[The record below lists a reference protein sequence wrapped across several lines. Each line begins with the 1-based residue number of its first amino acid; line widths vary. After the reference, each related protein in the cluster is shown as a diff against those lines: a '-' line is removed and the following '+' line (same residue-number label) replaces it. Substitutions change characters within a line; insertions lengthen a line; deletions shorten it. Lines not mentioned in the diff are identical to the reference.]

1 MSIARRLRA
10 HEPAAVTTV
19 RATPAAHAI
28 VAATL
33 MIAHQIA
40 GKATR
45 DALFLSQFDVTV
57 LPKIV
62 MGSAVMSML
71 AVIAMARLLVQF
83 GPARVIPGAFALSS
97 LLFVGS
103 WALHAAHPAAV
114 AVTLYLQ
121 MAMFGAAL
129 ISGFWSVVNERFDP
143 YSAKVTIV
151 RIGAAATLGGVLGG
165 LLAGKIAGVTDVR
178 AMLLVLAVLHALC
191 ALSVRGIGEGR
202 HAPGAATDL
211 GLVPGLRLLLG
222 QRYLQSMGLL
232 MVLVAV
238 LAALLDYAMKA
249 QASLRYTS
257 GEELVE
263 FFGQFYALI
272 GLVTFLVQS
281 LLGPRLLKRFGIG
294 PVLALMPG
302 VTILCGLLGAGI
314 GRLWATAAI
323 RAAQLVVAN
332 SLFRSAFELLYT
344 PLPPLTKRPTK
355 AIIDVAS
362 DRLGDVIGS
371 GILLALL
378 AVVPGLTPATVIV
391 AGVLVAVCALG
402 VTLRLHR
409 GYVEQLAASLRDGA
423 ISLRA
428 DEVIDATTRLTLAET
443 SAASER
449 LILLAKIRRMK
460 QLRVCASD
468 ASTPVRAVAAAPDPA
483 SAALATAVT
492 ALTTGDSQAIRRC
505 LAGDFMDLRLV
516 PFLIPLL
523 AHDALAE
530 DVRTELRWMAPRIIG
545 TLCDALLDPALPLVA
560 RQRIPGVLE
569 VTHNPRAVEALMGGL
584 ADEEFNVRYSCARA
598 LARMR
603 DRDSGLGLESG
614 RVFAAVAREISV
626 DRGTWQSRDLHYAD
640 DLRAGFDEV
649 PDADAQELN
658 YSMEHVFTLLGLVL
672 DRDALTLALRAV
684 GSQDRTLSGTA
695 LEYLENVLP
704 DAVWRGLWPFLGPA
718 ASVVPRSNRAS
729 SALVEDLRR
738 GAGSPPAS

>member
-1 MSIARRLRA
+1 MTR
-10 HEPAAVTTV
+10 P
-19 RATPAAHAI
+19 RATPAVHAI

-57 LPKIV
+57 LPKVV
-62 MGSAVMSML
+62 MGSALMSMF

-83 GPARVIPGAFALSS
+83 GPSRVIPGAFALSS

-103 WALHAAHPAAV
+103 WALQAAHPAVV

-121 MAMFGAAL
+121 MAVFGAAL

-143 YSAKVTIV
+143 YSAKLTIV

-165 LLAGKIAGVTDVR
+165 ILAGKIAGVADVR
-178 AMLLVLAVLHALC
+178 AMLLVLAALHALC

-202 HAPGAATDL
+202 HAPGVATDL
-211 GLVPGLRLLLG
+211 GLVPGFRLLLG

-249 QASLRYTS
+249 EASLRYTS

-272 GLVTFLVQS
+272 GLVTFFVQS
-281 LLGPRLLKRFGIG
+281 LLGPQLLKRFGIG

-323 RAAQLVVAN
+323 RAAQLVTAN

-378 AVVPGLTPATVIV
+378 AVVPNLTPATVIV
-391 AGVLVAVCALG
+391 AGVLVAVCALA

-428 DEVIDATTRLTLAET
+428 DDVIDATTRLTLAET

-449 LILLAKIRRMK
+449 ALLLARIRQLK
-460 QLRVCASD
+460 QQRTGTGPTQA
-468 ASTPVRAVAAAPDPA
+468 AVRDDGGGPGPGPDPA
-483 SAALATAVT
+483 SALLATAVA
-492 ALTTGDSQAIRRC
+492 ALTSGDTEAIRRC
-505 LAGDFMDLRLV
+505 LMGNFMDVRLV
-516 PFLIPLL
+516 PCLIPLL
-523 AHDALAE
+523 GHDALTE
-530 DVRTELRWMAPRIIG
+530 DVRMELRWMAPRIIG
-545 TLCDALLDPALPLVA
+545 TLCDALLDPGLALTA

-569 VTHNPRAVEALMGGL
+569 VTQHPRAIEALMTGL

-603 DRDSGLGLESG
+603 DRDPALSLDRS
-614 RVFAAVAREISV
+614 RVFAAVARELSV
-626 DRGTWQSRDLHYAD
+626 DRDTWLSRDLRYTR
-640 DLRAGFDEV
+640 DLRAGLDEL
-649 PDADAQELN
+649 PDADGSGLD
-658 YSMEHVFTLLGLVL
+658 YSTEHVFTLLGLVL
-672 DRDALTLALRAV
+672 DRDALRLALRAI
-684 GSQDRTLSGTA
+684 GSRDRTLSGTA
-695 LEYLENVLP
+695 LEYLENVVP
-704 DAVWRGLWPFLGPA
+704 DEVWRGLLPFLGPA
-718 ASVVPRSNRAS
+718 ASALPRSNRAS

-738 GAGSPPAS
+738 ASGNSPAR

>member
-1 MSIARRLRA
+1 M
-10 HEPAAVTTV
+10 TTV
-19 RATPAAHAI
+19 PATPAAHAI

-71 AVIAMARLLVQF
+71 AVIAMARLLVQY
-83 GPARVIPGAFALSS
+83 GPTRVIPGAFALSS

-178 AMLLVLAVLHALC
+178 AMLLVLAALHALC

-202 HAPGAATDL
+202 HTPGAATEL

-281 LLGPRLLKRFGIG
+281 LLGPQLLKRFGIG

-302 VTILCGLLGAGI
+302 VTILCGLLGAGV
-314 GRLWATAAI
+314 GRLWATATI
-323 RAAQLVVAN
+323 RGAQLVAAN

-371 GILLALL
+371 GILLALI
-378 AVVPGLTPATVIV
+378 AVLPGLTPATVIV
-391 AGVLVAVCALG
+391 AGVLVAMCALA

-449 LILLAKIRRMK
+449 AILLARIRQMK
-460 QLRVCASD
+460 QQRAGASD
-468 ASTPVRAVAAAPDPA
+468 ALAPARDDAAGPGPDPS
-483 SAALATAVT
+483 SAALAAAVT
-492 ALTTGDSQAIRRC
+492 ALTSGDSQAIRRC
-505 LAGDFMDLRLV
+505 LMGDFMDLRLV
-516 PFLIPLL
+516 PCLIPLL
-523 AHDALAE
+523 AHDALAG
-530 DVRTELRWMAPRIIG
+530 DVRMELRWMAPRIIG
-545 TLCDALLDPALPLVA
+545 TLCDALLEPGLPLTA

-569 VTHNPRAVEALMGGL
+569 VTHNPRAVEALTGGL

-603 DRDSGLGLESG
+603 DRDSGLGLDGG
-614 RVFAAVAREISV
+614 RVFAAVAREVSV
-626 DRGTWQSRDLHYAD
+626 DRDTWQSRDLRYAN
-640 DLRAGFDEV
+640 DLRAGLDEV
-649 PDADAQELN
+649 PDADGQELN

-704 DAVWRGLWPFLGPA
+704 DEVWRGLWPFLGHA
-718 ASVVPRSNRAS
+718 ASAVPRSNRAS

-738 GAGSPPAS
+738 GVASPPAS

>member
-1 MSIARRLRA
+1 
-10 HEPAAVTTV
+10 
-19 RATPAAHAI
+19 
-28 VAATL
+28 

-62 MGSAVMSML
+62 MASALMSML
-71 AVIAMARLLVQF
+71 AVIAMARLLVQY
-83 GPARVIPGAFALSS
+83 GPTRVIPGAFALSS

-165 LLAGKIAGVTDVR
+165 FLAGKIAGVTDVR
-178 AMLLVLAVLHALC
+178 AMLLVLAALHALC

-202 HAPGAATDL
+202 HAPGAGTDL

-281 LLGPRLLKRFGIG
+281 LLGPQLLKRFGIG

-314 GRLWATAAI
+314 GRLWATATI
-323 RAAQLVVAN
+323 RAAQLVTAN

-378 AVVPGLTPATVIV
+378 ASVPGLTPATVIV
-391 AGVLVAVCALG
+391 AGVLVAACALV

-428 DEVIDATTRLTLAET
+428 DDVIDATTRLTLAET
-443 SAASER
+443 SVASER
-449 LILLAKIRRMK
+449 ALLLARIRQLK
-460 QLRVCASD
+460 QRRTGAGDAQVPARVD
-468 ASTPVRAVAAAPDPA
+468 AAGPGPDPV
-483 SAALATAVT
+483 SAALATAVA
-492 ALTTGDSQAIRRC
+492 ALTSGDNAAIRRC
-505 LAGDFMDLRLV
+505 LLGNFMDVRLV
-516 PFLIPLL
+516 PCLIPLL
-523 AHDALAE
+523 AHDAVAE
-530 DVRTELRWMAPRIIG
+530 DVRMELRWMAPRIIG
-545 TLCDALLDPALPLVA
+545 TLCDALLDPELPLAA

-569 VTHNPRAVEALMGGL
+569 VSHNPRAVEALMGGL
-584 ADEEFNVRYSCARA
+584 VDEEFNVRYSCARA

-603 DRDSGLGLESG
+603 DRDPALSLDRG
-614 RVFAAVAREISV
+614 RVFDAVAREVSV
-626 DRGTWQSRDLHYAD
+626 DRDTWQSRDLRYTS
-640 DLRAGFDEV
+640 DLRAGLDEL
-649 PDADAQELN
+649 PDADGADLD
-658 YSMEHVFTLLGLVL
+658 YSIEHVFTLLGLVL
-672 DRDALTLALRAV
+672 DRDGLRLALRAV
-684 GSQDRTLSGTA
+684 GSRDRTLSGTA

-704 DAVWRGLWPFLGPA
+704 DQVWRGLWPFLGPV
-718 ASVVPRSNRAS
+718 ASAVPRSNRAS
-729 SALVEDLRR
+729 SALVEELRR
-738 GAGSPPAS
+738 GAGKAAGP